1 MPLEFCDIKHLCI
14 ANTWFENSD
23 KKMITYGSGCN
34 ESEIDLCIMAKGDCK
49 FFFYVKVIT
58 GELQHNPVIA
68 LVDMMKIK
76 KIKLKPEGQKQNI
89 SKLRDERQLF

>member
-1 MPLEFCDIKHLCI
+1 M
-14 ANTWFENSD
+14 
-23 KKMITYGSGCN
+23 
-34 ESEIDLCIMAKGDCK
+34 
-49 FFFYVKVIT
+49 IT

-89 SKLRDERQLF
+89 SKLRDERQLFECRVR